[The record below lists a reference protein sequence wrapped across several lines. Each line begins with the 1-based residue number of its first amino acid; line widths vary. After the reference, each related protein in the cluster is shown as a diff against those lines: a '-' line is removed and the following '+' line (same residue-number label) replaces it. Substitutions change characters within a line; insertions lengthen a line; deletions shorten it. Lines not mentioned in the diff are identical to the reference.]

1 MKRKSGQTKQLS
13 LRGFDDELE
22 RRICETARCEGI
34 SMNRAALQ
42 LLRRGAGM
50 RNSGKSAAVVG
61 DSLDNLIG
69 QWSPAEARKF
79 SKSIQPLEQIDETF
93 WK

>member
-1 MKRKSGQTKQLS
+1 MRRISKPTKQMS

-22 RRICETARCEGI
+22 MRIRETARREGI

-42 LLRRGAGM
+42 LMRRGAGM
-50 RNSGKSAAVVG
+50 HQPGKSTAVVG
-61 DSLDNLIG
+61 DSMDHLIG
-69 QWSPAEARKF
+69 QWSADEARKF
-79 SKSIQPLEQIDETF
+79 SKSIQPLEQIDESF

>member
-1 MKRKSGQTKQLS
+1 MSRKSGPTKQLS

-22 RRICETARCEGI
+22 RRIREIARREGM

-42 LLRRGAGM
+42 LLRRGAEM
-50 RNSGKSAAVVG
+50 HNSGKSVAAVG
-61 DSLDNLIG
+61 DSLDHLIG

-79 SKSIQPLEQIDETF
+79 SKSIRPLDQIDETF
-93 WK
+93 